1 MKTNSRRNVLKT
13 LSSTVLA
20 GMVLPELQAKNTTG
34 DPLKS
39 VYTAPNTFQKAP
51 DGFHIGKNIGMGG
64 MHVGVKMRS
73 SQTNGAFSCVEVEVA
88 PKTMGPPPHLH
99 RNLDEIAFV
108 LEGTAHVLCGEETFV
123 VEAGGWHLRPRGLVH
138 TFWNASDKPLKFVD
152 LYPNATFDLYLEEL
166 GRLGEKFNLKKIDEA
181 KMRELLA
188 LNDKNFD
195 IEYRFD
201 LMMPIIEK
209 YGLK

>member
-1 MKTNSRRNVLKT
+1 MKTNSRRKVLKT
-13 LSSTVLA
+13 LSTSLLA
-20 GMVLPELQAKNTTG
+20 GLVLPELQAKNTTG
-34 DPLKS
+34 EPLKA

-51 DGFHIGKNIGMGG
+51 DGFHIGGNIGKGG
-64 MHVGVKMRS
+64 MQTGVKIRS
-73 SQTNGAFSCVEVEVA
+73 SQTNGVFSCVEVVVQ

-108 LEGTAHVLCGEETFV
+108 LEGTAHVLCGDETYI

-152 LYPNATFDLYLEEL
+152 LYPNGTFDLYLEEL
-166 GRLGEKFNLKKIDEA
+166 GRIGEKFNLKKINED
-181 KMRELLA
+181 KMRELQA
-188 LNDKNFD
+188 INDKNHD
-195 IEYRFD
+195 VEWRFD